1 MSTDWD
7 ITRLGQN
14 IQELYIKQNILKE
27 EICKL
32 KTVEEA
38 ASLEKIWKEIGNS
51 HDNKLNESRLK
62 HAIDSRIRA
71 GAHEEITAELER
83 RLGGGDIGDYL
94 RVCRSDPRTMMK
106 MDNGMGINANYK

>member
-1 MSTDWD
+1 MWPFGNDTDWVKGELLRRDRD

-38 ASLEKIWKEIGNS
+38 AGLEKIWKEIGDS
-51 HDNKLNESRLK
+51 YDNKLNESRLR
-62 HAIDSRIRA
+62 HAIDSRIRTA
-71 GAHEEITAELER
+71 AHKEITAELER
-83 RLGGGDIGDYL
+83 RL
-94 RVCRSDPRTMMK
+94 K
-106 MDNGMGINANYK
+106 EANHL